1 VGLGASVNCEAA
13 WLAPRSLAGNRERPA
28 SCETSRREGAKPSG
42 SSDLATVRHP
52 PQGTLCSKPLWGAS
66 DRRRE
71 AVSEPTGS
79 ALPLLKGTFPMQFA
93 SFSPLVTGQMTNFE
107 AQALTLDDPRP
118 HPHEDAL
125 SQLGHALMNEV
136 LDVFSDTALED
147 FQSIVSETLIGAF
160 HSAGQRIE
168 READRARDDLNR
180 LSRDFD
186 GSEIADTEMQEA
198 TRRARA
204 ADVAT
209 MAIEFVRDSAAASYT
224 SATGEVWT
232 PWRGSVKASRT
243 TAALIEARD
252 AIRSRKARKH
262 AATDP
267 GATIIAFRASP
278 MADTADDAN
287 RIFDALNWAQT
298 QWPDMALATTGAKGA
313 EKLAIK
319 WAKSKNVTLVLAKA
333 DFDKHGRAA
342 PFRAND
348 EMLEL
353 EPVCVLTLANTL
365 NPQRGEGMKPFGPA
379 LNLGQK
385 AAEKGI
391 RHVMIKARA

>member
-1 VGLGASVNCEAA
+1 MQLS
-13 WLAPRSLAGNRERPA
+13 SLPP
-28 SCETSRREGAKPSG
+28 TS
-42 SSDLATVRHP
+42 D
-52 PQGTLCSKPLWGAS
+52 
-66 DRRRE
+66 
-71 AVSEPTGS
+71 
-79 ALPLLKGTFPMQFA
+79 ALTY
-93 SFSPLVTGQMTNFE
+93 FE
-107 AQALTLDDPRP
+107 AQALLLEDPRP
-118 HPHEDAL
+118 YPQEEAL
-125 SQLGHALMNEV
+125 LQIGHGLMNEV
-136 LDVFSDTALED
+136 LDLVLETPLED
-147 FQSIVSETLIGAF
+147 FSGLICEALIGAF
-160 HSAGQRIE
+160 HSAAQRVE
-168 READRARDDLNR
+168 RDADKARDGLNG
-180 LSRDFD
+180 LLRDFD
-186 GSEIADTEMQEA
+186 GSEILDVEIQEA

-204 ADVAT
+204 ADVVTLALE
-209 MAIEFVRDSAAASYT
+209 IIRDAAAASYT
-224 SATGEVWT
+224 TSTGEVWS
-232 PWRGSVKASRT
+232 PWKGSVRASRT
-243 TAALIEARD
+243 TAAQIDAREALR
-252 AIRSRKARKH
+252 AQKARKH
-262 AATDP
+262 AGTYP
-267 GATIIAFRASP
+267 GATIVAFRASP

>member
-1 VGLGASVNCEAA
+1 
-13 WLAPRSLAGNRERPA
+13 
-28 SCETSRREGAKPSG
+28 
-42 SSDLATVRHP
+42 
-52 PQGTLCSKPLWGAS
+52 
-66 DRRRE
+66 
-71 AVSEPTGS
+71 
-79 ALPLLKGTFPMQFA
+79 MQFA

-125 SQLGHALMNEV
+125 AQLGHALMNEV

-252 AIRSRKARKH
+252 ALRSRKARKH

-365 NPQRGEGMKPFGPA
+365 NLQRGEGMKPFGPA